1 MKFLTTLSKALPRV
15 SALAYLLLSGTML
28 LAQDT
33 NYNNNNRAATD
44 TSDQW
49 YDQGWIWFVII
60 IVAIIL
66 VLALSRRSGKD
77 IGRDQNKF
85 KERR

>member
-1 MKFLTTLSKALPRV
+1 MKFLLNLCRALPRV
-15 SALAYLLLSGTML
+15 YALAFLLLSANVVM
-28 LAQDT
+28 AQDSVYKDT
-33 NYNNNNRAATD
+33 NRVAG
-44 TSDQW
+44 SEPW

-66 VLALSRRSGKD
+66 VLALSRRSAKD
-77 IGRDQNKF
+77 MGRDQNKF

>member
-1 MKFLTTLSKALPRV
+1 MKLLTTLSKALPRV
-15 SALAYLLLSGTML
+15 GALAYFLLSGMML
-28 LAQDT
+28 MAQDT
-33 NYNNNNRAATD
+33 NYNNNNRATTG

>member
-1 MKFLTTLSKALPRV
+1 MKLLTTLSKALPRV
-15 SALAYLLLSGTML
+15 SALAYFLMSGMML
-28 LAQDT
+28 MAQDT
-33 NYNNNNRAATD
+33 NYNNNNRAGTG

>member
-1 MKFLTTLSKALPRV
+1 MKLLTTLSKALPRV
-15 SALAYLLLSGTML
+15 HALACLLLTGTVL
-28 LAQDT
+28 KAQDT
-33 NYNNNNRAATD
+33 ATIANPAAAD
-44 TSDQW
+44 TPDQW

-66 VLALSRRSGKD
+66 VLAFSRRSGKD